1 MALNPHIVT
10 ALLCG
15 PNVLQGKV
23 LSEEEKITF
32 CVGTGECDGL
42 WFIWNDDSD
51 ANFNGGKGSCK
62 KGGSLNLTL
71 HHSSPLSSHTTT
83 DSSHLCPYLNIAKN

>member
-1 MALNPHIVT
+1 MVGNCFLTRFEPSSTHSHTTGATNSRPQASGDIIYFSRHFYQMALNPHIVT

-42 WFIWNDDSD
+42 
-51 ANFNGGKGSCK
+51 
-62 KGGSLNLTL
+62 
-71 HHSSPLSSHTTT
+71 
-83 DSSHLCPYLNIAKN
+83 

>member
-10 ALLCG
+10 GLLCG

-32 CVGTGECDGL
+32 CVGPGECDGL
-42 WFIWNDDSD
+42 
-51 ANFNGGKGSCK
+51 
-62 KGGSLNLTL
+62 
-71 HHSSPLSSHTTT
+71 
-83 DSSHLCPYLNIAKN
+83 